1 MLPSLVFLVLR
12 DAGEKLWA
20 ALSSLGVPEELGI
33 PECDLEIVLT
43 SADISEDDLE
53 ALLEAFEAFIGQASS
68 LVNLLGG
75 NSTLEQKLLAILST
89 LGVSDQAVQAAI
101 LGEVQHQLSVSGSD
115 LVADLQ
121 AFLPDLEVPNGVLLA
136 QVQALLKSANIST
149 ADLLAVAQHVQGFAS
164 GLNCAVADLMDLLG
178 LVGVSDAGAMDAFH
192 TLVGF
197 LRAQGVSMNDVKLGV
212 ATAVDFFKSL
222 SATDLLALFADMHG
236 LLVVSGV
243 PHGGPQAAM
252 YSFLNEAKA
261 LKSLLLS

>member
-1 MLPSLVFLVLR
+1 MLR

-53 ALLEAFEAFIGQASS
+53 ALLEVFEAFIGQASS

-101 LGEVQHQLSVSGSD
+101 LGEVQRVTHQLNVSGSD

-121 AFLPDLEVPNGVLLA
+121 AFLPDLEVPNGVLHA

-178 LVGVSDAGAMDAFH
+178 LAGVSDAGAMDAFH

-222 SATDLLALFADMHG
+222 SITDLLALFADMHG

-243 PHGGPQAAM
+243 PHGSPQAAM

-261 LKSLLLS
+261 LKSLILS